1 MSGCRPSGRLA
12 LFDPAAGLLDG
23 RARAPRG
30 DHGWAFERHLAPD
43 LPRQDH
49 LRALGLARHDA
60 RLEQRREVDE
70 LGLDLVEVGQR
81 HFGARLAHRRAE
93 ADLRQAPLQRD
104 LAALEADL
112 VVAALARLLALAA
125 LAAGL
130 ALAGRGAAPDA
141 QPLALAARAR
151 LHGVESHHRSLLRAQ
166 AFSTASRCFAALI
179 MPRTA
184 GVSSTTFVS
193 RMRRS
198 PRPYTEARMF
208 CSCPCTLPLRVTL
221 TLPLLIVISA

>member
-1 MSGCRPSGRLA
+1 MSVRRPSGRLA
-12 LFDPAAGLLDG
+12 LFDLAAGLLDG
-23 RARAPRG
+23 RARALGRDDGGAPQ
-30 DHGWAFERHLAPD
+30 RHLALD
-43 LPRQDH
+43 LAGEDH

-60 RLEQRREVDE
+60 RLQQRREVDQ
-70 LGLDLVEVGQR
+70 LGLHLVEVGQR
-81 HFGARLAHRRAE
+81 HFRARLAHRGAE
-93 ADLRQAPLQRD
+93 PDLRQAALQWN

-130 ALAGRGAAPDA
+130 ALAGRGASTDTQA
-141 QPLALAARAR
+141 LALAARAR
-151 LHGVESHHRSLLRAQ
+151 LHRVESHHLVAPQ

-184 GVSSTTFVS
+184 GVSSTTLVS

-198 PRPYTEARMF
+198 PSP
-208 CSCPCTLPLRVTL
+208 
-221 TLPLLIVISA
+221 